1 MVIFAA
7 LELVQELA
15 EYLSARYPDTFQ
27 VERHI
32 QADVDPKSFIQKG
45 WGAKP
50 PVKSVTIAPL
60 AVTYQLN
67 QNAEDMMK
75 VAALLYV
82 FVCWVPLRA
91 PPNTMKFL

>member
-45 WGAKP
+45 WGRKTTCKVRNNSSSGCHI
-50 PVKSVTIAPL
+50 PVKS
-60 AVTYQLN
+60 
-67 QNAEDMMK
+67 E
-75 VAALLYV
+75 
-82 FVCWVPLRA
+82 C
-91 PPNTMKFL
+91 